1 MVGDIVKIHFFK
13 HGFLRGSVE
22 VGKMADLVLWE
33 PQFFGAKP
41 KMVIKGGM
49 INWANMGDPN
59 ASLPTPQPM
68 YYRKMFGSFGTALQ
82 KSSISFVSHAAI
94 QNNIREKYG
103 LMKRVM
109 AVKGCRQ
116 ITKSDMVLNNGTP
129 RIEID
134 NETFE
139 VRVNGEAVKI
149 PAADKFA
156 MAQLYWFS

>member
-1 MVGDIVKIHFFK
+1 
-13 HGFLRGSVE
+13 LGSVE
-22 VGKMADLVLWE
+22 VGKFADLVLWD
-33 PQFFGAKP
+33 PQFFGVKP

-68 YYRKMFGSFGTALQ
+68 YYRPMFGAFGPAMA
-82 KSSISFVSHAAI
+82 KSSISFVAQTAI
-94 QNNIREKYG
+94 DNNIKERYG
-103 LMKRVM
+103 LMRKVM

-116 ITKSDMVLNNGTP
+116 LTKGDMVLNGATP
-129 RIEID
+129 QIEV
-134 NETFE
+134 NPENFE
-139 VRVNGEAVKI
+139 VRVDGKTVKI